1 MSSNE
6 RDQVNRKQT
15 PPPDVSF
22 ERRSQVVEQFPD
34 KKDAYKILMDMTGE
48 KPSLPFVFAN

>member
-15 PPPDVSF
+15 PPDVSF